1 MYRRSRAYLVL
12 SRSDRRDAT
21 GGGGDDLAA
30 GTAHSVGPARAES
43 GADARVH
50 GSRSRHV
57 FVGFQVVPGGVA
69 GATVR
74 SSRFQDGALSE
85 DIFFFSFCEPT
96 AEFCPARTGSRRR
109 HFAVRSSVS
118 SAFADLRFWRALADH
133 RASKAKQPQCARRSL
148 PSRMAPARGKRSAA
162 GDAPSSPLTGG
173 NDLGSSREVDVEI
186 VVPCYNEAARLR
198 VADFVAFA
206 RDPETRARL
215 LFVNDGSTDGT
226 LDVLRKAR
234 KECPERIDVLNLA
247 SNVGKA
253 EAVRLGMRRALR
265 CGDPTAVSE
274 DTRTPPPPFVGFW
287 DADLA
292 TPLDHVRLF
301 RDVFADRPGTDMV
314 FGARVGLLGRDIR
327 RSARRHYVGRVF
339 ATLASL
345 ALRVPVYD
353 TQCGAKLFRA
363 DGDLRAALSEPF
375 DTRWVFDCELIGRYA
390 SLRRARDELP
400 EDANAEGASAASF
413 TKKKRTRRTTTTTE
427 SNTSPAPVLRE
438 ETHAKK
444 PRRAASVAES
454 IYEYPLHRWEDV
466 AGSKVRPSDVVKMA
480 WGLVRLRMK
489 YFAREPW
496 TPTPT
501 PKSGGRRAIGG
512 L

>member
-1 MYRRSRAYLVL
+1 MAS
-12 SRSDRRDAT
+12 
-21 GGGGDDLAA
+21 
-30 GTAHSVGPARAES
+30 
-43 GADARVH
+43 
-50 GSRSRHV
+50 
-57 FVGFQVVPGGVA
+57 
-69 GATVR
+69 
-74 SSRFQDGALSE
+74 
-85 DIFFFSFCEPT
+85 C
-96 AEFCPARTGSRRR
+96 
-109 HFAVRSSVS
+109 SVS
-118 SAFADLRFWRALADH
+118 SAFADLRSWRALADH

-162 GDAPSSPLTGG
+162 GDAPSPLMGG
-173 NDLGSSREVDVEI
+173 NDLSSSREVDVEI

-206 RDPETRARL
+206 RDPEMRARL

-247 SNVGKA
+247 LNVGKA

-274 DTRTPPPPFVGFW
+274 PHPRSRRTPPPPFVGFW

-390 SLRRARDELP
+390 SLRRARDDA
-400 EDANAEGASAASF
+400 EDANGGASAARRE
-413 TKKKRTRRTTTTTE
+413 KKRTRRMTTTE
-427 SNTSPAPVLRE
+427 STKSAPVLRGV
-438 ETHAKK
+438 AKK
-444 PRRAASVAES
+444 PRRAGVAES

-496 TPTPT
+496 TPTRT
-501 PKSGGRRAIGG
+501 PKSGARRAIGC
-512 L
+512 

>member
-1 MYRRSRAYLVL
+1 
-12 SRSDRRDAT
+12 
-21 GGGGDDLAA
+21 
-30 GTAHSVGPARAES
+30 
-43 GADARVH
+43 
-50 GSRSRHV
+50 
-57 FVGFQVVPGGVA
+57 
-69 GATVR
+69 
-74 SSRFQDGALSE
+74 
-85 DIFFFSFCEPT
+85 
-96 AEFCPARTGSRRR
+96 
-109 HFAVRSSVS
+109 
-118 SAFADLRFWRALADH
+118 
-133 RASKAKQPQCARRSL
+133 
-148 PSRMAPARGKRSAA
+148 MAPARGKRSAA

-206 RDPETRARL
+206 RDPEMRARL

-247 SNVGKA
+247 LNVGKA

-274 DTRTPPPPFVGFW
+274 PHPRSRRTPPPPFVGFW

-390 SLRRARDELP
+390 SLRRARDDA
-400 EDANAEGASAASF
+400 EDANGGASAARRE
-413 TKKKRTRRTTTTTE
+413 KKRTRRTTTTTE
-427 SNTSPAPVLRE
+427 STKPAPVLRGV
-438 ETHAKK
+438 AKK
-444 PRRAASVAES
+444 PRRASVAEC

-496 TPTPT
+496 TPTRT
-501 PKSGGRRAIGG
+501 PKSGGGRRAIGW
-512 L
+512 

>member
-30 GTAHSVGPARAES
+30 GTAHSVGPVRAEG
-43 GADARVH
+43 GAGARVH

-57 FVGFQVVPGGVA
+57 FVGFQVVPGDVA
-69 GATVR
+69 DATVR
-74 SSRFQDGALSE
+74 AL
-85 DIFFFSFCEPT
+85 DFKMGVRRYFFFMKQRRPPS
-96 AEFCPARTGSRRR
+96 CPARTGSRRR
-109 HFAVRSSVS
+109 QIAVFFGFVFGFVRVCRPPILACACGPSRLEGQAASVC
-118 SAFADLRFWRALADH
+118 AALTPVSDG
-133 RASKAKQPQCARRSL
+133 PCARQEVR
-148 PSRMAPARGKRSAA
+148 RGRRAIASDGWERPQFLA
-162 GDAPSSPLTGG
+162 GGRRRNRRPVLQRGG
-173 NDLGSSREVDVEI
+173 EV
-186 VVPCYNEAARLR
+186 ASGG
-198 VADFVAFA
+198 FVAFA
-206 RDPETRARL
+206 RDPEMRARL

-247 SNVGKA
+247 LNVGKA
-253 EAVRLGMRRALR
+253 EAVRLDAPRVEVRGPHRCFRASSSFSSYAAA
-265 CGDPTAVSE
+265 AV
-274 DTRTPPPPFVGFW
+274 RVGFW

-314 FGARVGLLGRDIR
+314 FGARVGPLGRDIR

-390 SLRRARDELP
+390 SLRRARDDA
-400 EDANAEGASAASF
+400 EDANGGASAARRE
-413 TKKKRTRRTTTTTE
+413 KKRTRRMTTTE
-427 SNTSPAPVLRE
+427 STKSAPVLRGV
-438 ETHAKK
+438 AKK
-444 PRRAASVAES
+444 PRRAGVAES

-496 TPTPT
+496 TPTRT
-501 PKSGGRRAIGG
+501 PKSGARRAIGC
-512 L
+512 

>member
-1 MYRRSRAYLVL
+1 
-12 SRSDRRDAT
+12 
-21 GGGGDDLAA
+21 
-30 GTAHSVGPARAES
+30 
-43 GADARVH
+43 
-50 GSRSRHV
+50 
-57 FVGFQVVPGGVA
+57 
-69 GATVR
+69 
-74 SSRFQDGALSE
+74 
-85 DIFFFSFCEPT
+85 
-96 AEFCPARTGSRRR
+96 
-109 HFAVRSSVS
+109 
-118 SAFADLRFWRALADH
+118 
-133 RASKAKQPQCARRSL
+133 
-148 PSRMAPARGKRSAA
+148 MAPARGKRSAA

-226 LDVLRKAR
+226 LEVLRKAR
-234 KECPERIDVLNLA
+234 RKCPERIDVLNLA

-253 EAVRLGMRRALR
+253 EAVRLGMNRA
-265 CGDPTAVSE
+265 CGDAAVAE
-274 DTRTPPPPFVGFW
+274 PVRPPPSFVGFW

-301 RDVFADRPGTDMV
+301 RDVFGDRPETDMV

-345 ALRVPVYD
+345 ALRMPVYD

-390 SLRRARDELP
+390 SLRRARDDAEDHEEVPSELGRLGIGLAHARVAAVG
-400 EDANAEGASAASF
+400 EVDAGAPLVGEGAA
-413 TKKKRTRRTTTTTE
+413 E
-427 SNTSPAPVLRE
+427 
-438 ETHAKK
+438 HARLGDRAQ
-444 PRRAASVAES
+444 RRARRVRVHA
-454 IYEYPLHRWEDV
+454 HD
-466 AGSKVRPSDVVKMA
+466 AGGDSA
-480 WGLVRLRMK
+480 
-489 YFAREPW
+489 
-496 TPTPT
+496 
-501 PKSGGRRAIGG
+501 RRAQTVQTVRAVR
-512 L
+512 

>member
-1 MYRRSRAYLVL
+1 
-12 SRSDRRDAT
+12 
-21 GGGGDDLAA
+21 
-30 GTAHSVGPARAES
+30 
-43 GADARVH
+43 
-50 GSRSRHV
+50 
-57 FVGFQVVPGGVA
+57 
-69 GATVR
+69 
-74 SSRFQDGALSE
+74 
-85 DIFFFSFCEPT
+85 
-96 AEFCPARTGSRRR
+96 
-109 HFAVRSSVS
+109 
-118 SAFADLRFWRALADH
+118 
-133 RASKAKQPQCARRSL
+133 
-148 PSRMAPARGKRSAA
+148 MAPARGERSGT
-162 GDAPSSPLTGG
+162 GDAPSSPETGG
-173 NDLGSSREVDVEI
+173 SDLGSSREVDVEI

-226 LDVLRKAR
+226 LEVLRKAR
-234 KECPERIDVLNLA
+234 RKCPERIDVLNLA

-253 EAVRLGMRRALR
+253 EAVRLGMNRA
-265 CGDPTAVSE
+265 CGDAAVAE
-274 DTRTPPPPFVGFW
+274 PVRPPPSFVGFW

-353 TQCGAKLFRA
+353 TQCGAKLFRV

-390 SLRRARDELP
+390 SLRRARDDA
-400 EDANAEGASAASF
+400 EDANGGASAARRE
-413 TKKKRTRRTTTTTE
+413 KKRTRRMTTTE
-427 SNTSPAPVLRE
+427 STKSAPVLRGV
-438 ETHAKK
+438 AKK
-444 PRRAASVAES
+444 PRRAGVAES

-480 WGLVRLRMK
+480 WGLVRVRMK

-496 TPTPT
+496 TPTRT
-501 PKSGGRRAIGG
+501 PKSGARRAIGC
-512 L
+512 